1 MNIDEVAV
9 DDVLSHP
16 HCHPPAVITARVE
29 HIETFLNTV
38 KQKWGEQSLHSKK
51 SLRRRLRG
59 RHVRDPTNSLSLQP
73 STTIHSP
80 TPTARD
86 RHGTRQLSIRSAEP
100 VVTSVVG
107 LLSLRKS
114 DLNIANLL
122 QQARLMYQAN
132 DFERKIVTWYD
143 TVFSSENITDVKDK
157 ILASHTKARSTLLT
171 PPDLPQ
177 RIDTVAQHIHKIQA
191 WPKTDQFRQFHLLLL
206 YARLAEH
213 WLKLVSLFKDSGSA
227 ELKYMRDIA
236 KLNNI
241 NRKRKGEA
249 LVSGFLVWTIHGV
262 NQTNKKEFTRL
273 QENIRYLY
281 NIGRVVRCV
290 RQRWG
295 TVMLLLLP
303 ARTINR

>member
-9 DDVLSHP
+9 DEVLSHP
-16 HCHPPAVITARVE
+16 HRHPPAVITARVE

-59 RHVRDPTNSLSLQP
+59 RHVRGPTNSHSVQP
-73 STTIHSP
+73 STAIHSS

-100 VVTSVVG
+100 VATSVVG

-157 ILASHTKARSTLLT
+157 ILAIDAKATSTLLT

-177 RIDTVAQHIHKIQA
+177 RIDTVAQHIHKKQA
-191 WPKTDQFRQFHLLLL
+191 WPKTNQFRQFHLLLS

-213 WLKLVSLFKDSGSA
+213 WIKLVELSKESGSA

-236 KLNNI
+236 KRNNI
-241 NRKRKGEA
+241 TRKRKGEA
-249 LVSGFLVWTIHGV
+249 LVSGFLVWTVHKV

-273 QENIRYLY
+273 QVNIRYLY
-281 NIGRVVRCV
+281 NVGRVVLCV
-290 RQRWG
+290 RKKWR
-295 TVMLLLLP
+295 TSMLLLLP
-303 ARTINR
+303 QATIKW